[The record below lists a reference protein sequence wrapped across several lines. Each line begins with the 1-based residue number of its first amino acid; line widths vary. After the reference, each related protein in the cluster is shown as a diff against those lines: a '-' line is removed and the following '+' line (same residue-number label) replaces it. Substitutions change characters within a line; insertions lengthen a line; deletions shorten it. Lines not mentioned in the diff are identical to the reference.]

1 MMKRLALLRHAKSSW
16 DDAVLD
22 DFNRPLNER
31 GWKAARRVGR
41 ELKQRSLEFDLV
53 LSSPAARTRET
64 IDGLKEKYDF
74 AAPIEF
80 DPRLYGASERVLL
93 EIVRRLDEKV
103 RAPLIVGHNPGL
115 EQLVAGLTRDD
126 RRGLR
131 HRIEGKFP
139 TAALA
144 IVELP
149 AKRWAEVE
157 PASGELVEL
166 ILPRELD

>member
-16 DDAVLD
+16 VDAALD

-31 GWKAARRVGR
+31 GWKAARRLGC
-41 ELKQRSLEFDLV
+41 ELEHRAMRFDLV
-53 LSSPAARTRET
+53 LSSTAARTRET
-64 IDGLKEKYDF
+64 IDGVKEKYDF
-74 AAPIEF
+74 AALIEF
-80 DPRLYGASERVLL
+80 NPRLYGASEHVLL
-93 EIVRRLDEKV
+93 EIVRGLDEKV
-103 RAPLIVGHNPGL
+103 RAPLVVGHNPGL
-115 EQLVAGLTRDD
+115 EQLAAGLTRDD
-126 RRGLR
+126 RKGLR

>member
-1 MMKRLALLRHAKSSW
+1 MKRLALLRHAKSSW
-16 DDAVLD
+16 DDATLD

-31 GWKAARRVGR
+31 GWKAARRIGQ
-41 ELKQRSLEFDLV
+41 ELKERSVIFDLV

-64 IDGLKEKYDF
+64 IDGVMEEYDF

-80 DPRLYGASERVLL
+80 EPRLYGASEQVLL
-93 EIVRRLDEKV
+93 DIVRQFDETV

-115 EQLVAGLTRDD
+115 EQLVVGLTQED
-126 RRGLR
+126 RKGLR
-131 HRIEGKFP
+131 QRIDGKFP

-166 ILPRELD
+166 NLPRELD